1 LRSIWPSAAKQAR
14 PRRQQAQ
21 EHSAT
26 AGFFVLCRKRMI
38 GAYREI
44 NAGNRSPRARKTL
57 DLA

>member
-1 LRSIWPSAAKQAR
+1 LRSIWPSAAKQAW

-21 EHSAT
+21 EHSAA
-26 AGFFVLCRKRMI
+26 AGFVVLCRKVMI
-38 GAYREI
+38 GAYRGI